1 LHSLIESCELVSID
15 LARVSNVPN
24 YCLYYSKSLRWDYYC
39 FLLSPDIEYCAI
51 ASKSFIYQDTHYF
64 SEFGFVCVCVCVCT
78 SVCILMSFT
87 PVVHSLFLLLTFYH
101 YLAGICVCLLNLSF
115 LCCTMLYVE
124 YLLTNSFSLW
134 IYFTEESQL
143 LIYMK

>member
-1 LHSLIESCELVSID
+1 MWTCFYD

-24 YCLYYSKSLRWDYYC
+24 YCFYYLKSLRWDYYC

-64 SEFGFVCVCVCVCT
+64 SEFGFVCVCVCVYKCLHT
-78 SVCILMSFT
+78 NVIHT
-87 PVVHSLFLLLTFYH
+87 NGSLFLLAADILS
-101 YLAGICVCLLNLSF
+101 LLGRNMHMSF
-115 LCCTMLYVE
+115 TSQSSLFCTMLYVE

-143 LIYMK
+143 LIYMR